1 MKKQQ
6 KKLLLSVCSA
16 FAAIAMVSG
25 SVVALQT
32 AKADASTFEMIYGA
46 GIRTSDP
53 TGIRF
58 KAKVDETYY
67 MQLKNG
73 TDNAELHVALIPYAM
88 YTAYQ
93 ADSAKETTAL
103 YPWLVSKYSTA
114 GIVDLNIPVEKMYTL
129 KEGAETYYCAN
140 GVLSNV
146 YFNNYHLEFVG
157 VAYIQRGTAGNYTYE
172 DVGEINAEDNARSI
186 FEVACKAS
194 ENETDYAKYKDFLDL
209 TIEKGMY
216 RAYGVSCQ
224 ESVDAEGNKTIE
236 SYTYNGNTYA
246 TYDAMKAGVGVT
258 LSESAV
264 MIEGETISVSGGEQ
278 KQLNATVT
286 FSDGTIYTKNPYY
299 TWESSDESVVTVD
312 ENGVITAKG
321 VGSTTIT
328 VSALGGRFFDSCVV
342 NVAKGGTVNLDYQFL
357 AQGDAGYLT
366 TETGNAT
373 IDLTDA
379 GIVGTNVTKVM
390 CNGIEVAIANK
401 TQNSITLNNALA
413 GMQEYTFE
421 TTAANYVME
430 GCVYNQGISTKDEF
444 IAWQTAAAAGTGKGY
459 TVLLDN
465 IDLEGVTLATPTT
478 YYYGTFDGMGHTV
491 TDFTYTKGAIWMMY
505 PSVIKNVQFMN
516 ATQDCTFAGTAVVQ
530 YGFFGQV
537 IRGTVEN
544 VKVSTATINVG
555 AVHRSVIAFAFNNG
569 NTATA
574 PAVLQNVIFE
584 VAPQTDFEHYAY
596 QARASV
602 AELASIDSVYMYFTN
617 GGKGGFDIWGAGGPY
632 TNSGFYA
639 SQAAM
644 LAAVDFSTWAEPWQV
659 DANGVP
665 YIGEPVVRETIE
677 LSGEF
682 MAKGDAGYSTT
693 NTGNATF
700 DLSAT
705 GYDFSGTARV
715 LCNGEAVTLA
725 GKTATSVTVTDAPAG
740 AQGYTIVTPE
750 ADYIINGFVYNR
762 GISTKEE
769 FLAWHE
775 EAASGKA
782 GVGYT
787 VLLSDVDL
795 GGVTLPETSDYFR
808 GTFDGMGHT
817 VSNFTY
823 GMGFIRMYACV
834 VKNVQFTKAVQDC
847 SFAGTGAILYGF
859 FWNNVRGRV
868 ENVKISVT
876 TKNVGNIHRAVIA
889 CVFNNSNTAGVAG
902 VLQNVVAEVTPEIGF
917 AHYAYQQQAT
927 VEGLSSIDSTYMYF
941 TNGAE
946 GGFDI
951 WAGGGVYTNSG
962 FYASQAAMLAE
973 VDFSTWAEPWQVD
986 ANGVPYIGKAKE
998 NTPEADKQREVIGD
1012 TIDAPTTTNNVNIDF
1027 TGIIADIQTVSSVLC
1042 GTMNINYM
1050 ANGNVLTLINVPKGE
1065 KTYTIETDSKIYFV
1079 NINVY
1084 EVEKTVVTIEEVF
1097 YAKANGGIGQNAP
1110 TGVATL
1116 DFTGSAVTLGNVQS
1130 VTFADGTAAN
1140 YAVNGNVLTLTNAP
1154 GGEKTYIINTD
1165 THIYTINICVYV
1177 QGISTIEEFETY
1189 RTHGANWAYTILLN
1203 DIDFG
1208 GATLAGTTA
1217 WLRGPFDGRGHTISN
1232 LTLEASLFGNVYGT
1246 TGAIKNLRID
1256 ATQDCTNIVTA
1267 SVNAVRNGFLTQTC
1281 NGTIEN
1287 VYIRG
1292 NLINLPEGAAHWG
1305 VVAYN
1310 TNNANATIKNVVICI
1325 ESNGTAKHMAVNTNT
1340 GIIDNVYL
1348 VYDGVGTA
1356 VVTDYANATN
1366 TGVYASEAALAAK
1379 VDFSAWPAPWETVN
1393 GIPYIGEP
1401 VAIEK
1406 QTIEVK
1412 GNFFAKGDGS
1422 TTVQKAPTG
1431 NATIDFA
1438 DTGVKLNTVQSV
1450 TYGEENTAVS
1460 YTANGNALT
1469 LVNAPAGVQTY
1480 TIVTSGDT
1488 YILDVCV
1495 YVTGIST
1502 AEELLVYRLATNYS
1516 YAVLLNDIDMEGAEI
1531 PATAN
1536 YLRGTFDGLGHTIAN
1551 CTLQASLF
1559 GNLYQNSGVIKNL
1572 QLINVTQDCTNIV
1585 TTSVSAVRYGFL
1597 VQTANGTIE
1606 NILIKGEVIN
1616 MPEGIAHWGLICYN
1630 GTPVIK
1636 NAIVNVKSM
1645 GSTKK
1650 LMAANIGGG
1659 TLDSVYMVL
1668 NDKTLASISNVTDLA
1683 TATNVGV
1690 YATDSIMMASVDF
1703 STWAEPWI
1711 IENGKLPY
1719 MSDYSEYLGFIHDEY
1734 VGTTSYNLIE
1744 NGTSQYK
1751 VLLNGE
1757 TYETLWA
1764 QYIDFRT
1771 YLAEATGVTLAWSN
1785 DAYASN
1791 YNDSAKFISL
1801 GKTAALEKSGI
1812 AVDYDLLG
1820 TQGYQIITLGDDIY
1834 IIGENDGLSYAVYDL
1849 LNRLV
1854 GLEVYTT
1861 TRYAIDQVDVVALP
1875 DLAITEVPDIEYR
1888 TPANGELSQ
1897 YTTECAATRRALRLN
1912 QSDSIIAASGRAH
1925 NVTTHIVPYDEWG
1938 NAKPNWFEKS
1948 GAQLCYT
1955 AHGNTADYNAMV
1967 AEAVANIKAL
1977 LLAEPTKTLF
1987 SITQMD
1993 TRTWCTCTACK
2004 ALNTKYGT
2012 DAVSQIYFVND
2023 VTDALNEWL
2032 ENEQNGRE
2040 VQFAIFAYYTTK
2052 TAPATQNADGSWT
2065 AMDETVILNDNVS
2078 VWIAPIEDDFRVN
2091 INQTNSSNNMR
2102 TMVESWSACAG
2113 SYFIW
2118 SYDTY
2123 FNNYMIPYDT
2133 YDAIQDMIRFC
2144 AEYNTKY
2151 FFVNGAWDLT
2161 QNTSFGDLKAY
2172 LHAKLMW
2179 NCNLDVNTLINNFF
2193 DDVYKEAGDTMKS
2206 VFEAWRAKS
2215 ATFGGNIYS
2224 SSDSWYEIYRAFDS
2238 TWLKKQLG
2246 LLETAISQISAY
2258 KTSDFALYT
2267 EIYDSIV
2274 AESISL
2280 RYLYKE
2286 RNGSE
2291 YSSSA
2296 WGKLAD
2302 DAARLGVNRVSEG
2315 VSF

>member
-6 KKLLLSVCSA
+6 RKVLLSVCSA
-16 FAAIAMVSG
+16 FAAIAMASG
-25 SVVALQT
+25 VGIALQT
-32 AKADASTFEMIYGA
+32 ANADASTFEMIYGA
-46 GIRTSDP
+46 GIRASDP

-58 KAKVDETYY
+58 KAKMDAAYY
-67 MQLKNG
+67 NQLKNG

-93 ADSAKETTAL
+93 ADSSKGTTAL

-114 GIVDLNIPVEKMYTL
+114 GIVDVTIPAEKMYTL
-129 KEGAETYYCAN
+129 KEGTETYYCAN

-172 DVGEINAEDNARSI
+172 DVDGINENDNARSI
-186 FEVACKAS
+186 FEVACRAS
-194 ENETDYAKYKDFLDL
+194 ENETDYTKYKDFLDL
-209 TIEKGMY
+209 TVEKGIY

-224 ESVDAEGNKTIE
+224 ESVDSEGNKTTE
-236 SYTYNGNTYA
+236 SYTYKDNTFA
-246 TYDAMKAGVGVT
+246 TYEAMKAGVGIT
-258 LSESAV
+258 ISESKV
-264 MIEGETISVSGGEQ
+264 TIEGETITVAGGSQEQ
-278 KQLNATVT
+278 LTASVT
-286 FSDGTIYTKNPYY
+286 FSDGTAYTKNPYY
-299 TWESSDESVVTVD
+299 TWNSSNESIVTVD
-312 ENGVITAKG
+312 ENGVVTAKG
-321 VGSTTIT
+321 IGSTTVT
-328 VSALGGRFFDSCVV
+328 VSAFGGRFFDSCTV
-342 NVAKGGTVNLDYQFL
+342 NVTKGGTVNLDYQFY
-357 AQGDAGYLT
+357 AQGDAGVMALD
-366 TETGNAT
+366 TGNAT
-373 IDLTDA
+373 IDLTEA
-379 GIVGTNVTKVM
+379 GIVGTNVTKVT
-390 CNGIEVAIANK
+390 CGGEEIAIAGK
-401 TQNSITLNNALA
+401 TENSITLTNAPA

-421 TTAANYVME
+421 TTIANYVLG
-430 GCVYNQGISTKDEF
+430 GCIYGQGISTKDEF
-444 IAWQTAAAAGTGKGY
+444 IAWQTAAATGASRCY

-465 IDLEGVTLATPTT
+465 IDLGGVTLAEPTT
-478 YYYGTFDGMGHTV
+478 YYYGTFDGMAHTV
-491 TDFTYTKGAIWMMY
+491 SGFTYTKGFVWMMA
-505 PSVIKNVQFMN
+505 PATIKNVQFTN

-537 IRGTVEN
+537 LRGTVEN
-544 VKVSTATINVG
+544 VKVSASTINVG
-555 AVHRSVIAFAFNNG
+555 NIHRSMIALAFNNG
-569 NTATA
+569 NTAGA
-574 PAVLQNVIFE
+574 PAILQNVIFE
-584 VAPQTDFEHYAY
+584 VTPQADFAHYAY
-596 QARASV
+596 QARATV
-602 AELASIDSVYMYFTN
+602 ADLASIDSVYMYFTN
-617 GGKGGFDIWGAGGPY
+617 GASGGFDIWGGGGPY

-644 LAAVDFSTWAEPWQV
+644 LSKVDFSTWAEPWQV
-659 DANGVP
+659 DFNGVP
-665 YIGEPVVRETIE
+665 YIGKAIEREYIE
-677 LSGEF
+677 IDGEF
-682 MAKGDAGYSTT
+682 MAKGDAGVTAT

-700 DLSAT
+700 DLSET
-705 GYDFSGTARV
+705 GYDFSGATKV

-725 GKTATSVTVTDAPAG
+725 GKTATSVTVKDAPAG
-740 AQGYTIVTPE
+740 KQVYTIVTPE
-750 ADYIINGFVYNR
+750 ADYVINGFVYNR
-762 GISTKEE
+762 GISTKDE
-769 FLAWHE
+769 FIAWQA
-775 EAASGKA
+775 EAATGKA
-782 GVGYT
+782 GTGYT
-787 VLLSDVDL
+787 VLLDDIDL
-795 GGVTLPETSDYFR
+795 GGATLAEPTDYFR

-823 GMGFIRMYACV
+823 TMGFVRMYASV
-834 VKNVQFTKAVQDC
+834 VKNVQFMKAVQDC
-847 SFAGTGAILYGF
+847 SFAGTGAVLYGF
-859 FWNNVRGRV
+859 FWNNLRGRV

-889 CVFNNSNTAGVAG
+889 CVLNNANTEGVAG

-917 AHYAYQQQAT
+917 EHYAYQAQAT
-927 VEGLSSIDSTYMYF
+927 VEGLSSIDSVYMYF
-941 TNGAE
+941 TNGAS

-951 WAGGGVYTNSG
+951 WGGGGVYTNSG
-962 FYASQAAMLAE
+962 FYASQAAMLSK

-986 ANGVPYIGKAKE
+986 ANGVPYIAKAKE
-998 NTPEADKQREVIGD
+998 TTPDADKPREMIDGI
-1012 TIDAPTTTNNVNIDF
+1012 IDAPTTTKNATIDF
-1027 TGIIADIQTVSSVLC
+1027 TGKIADIGTVSSVLC
-1042 GTMNINYM
+1042 GTMNVGYTV
-1050 ANGNVLTLINVPKGE
+1050 ADNVLTLINAPKGE

-1084 EVEKTVVTIEEVF
+1084 EIEKTAVTIETVF
-1097 YAKANGGIGQNAP
+1097 YAKADGGIGQNAP

-1116 DFTGSAVTLGNVQS
+1116 DFTGSAVTLGDVES
-1130 VTFADGTAAN
+1130 VTYADGTAAT

-1154 GGEKTYIINTD
+1154 GGEATYIITTD
-1165 THIYTINICVYV
+1165 THIYTVSICVYV
-1177 QGISTIEEFETY
+1177 QGISTIGEFEAY
-1189 RTHGANWAYTILLN
+1189 RMHGANWAYTILLN

-1208 GATLAGTTA
+1208 GAMLANSTV
-1217 WLRGPFDGRGHTISN
+1217 WLCGPFDGRGHTLSN
-1232 LTLEASLFGNVYGT
+1232 FTLAGSLFGNVYQG

-1292 NLINLPEGAAHWG
+1292 ELINLPEGTAHWG

-1310 TNNANATIKNVVICI
+1310 TNNANATIKNVVVCI

-1340 GIIDNVYL
+1340 GIIDNVYM
-1348 VYDGVGTA
+1348 VYDGVG
-1356 VVTDYANATN
+1356 VVTDYVGATN
-1366 TGVYASEAALAAK
+1366 TAIYASETALAAK

-1422 TTVQKAPTG
+1422 TTVQNAPTG
-1431 NATIDFA
+1431 NATIDFT
-1438 DTGVKLNTVQSV
+1438 DTAVNLGTVQSV
-1450 TYGEENTAVS
+1450 TYGDENTAVS

-1469 LVNAPAGVQTY
+1469 LVNAPAGVETY

-1488 YILDVCV
+1488 YIVDVCV

-1502 AEELLVYRLATNYS
+1502 AEELLAYRLATNYS
-1516 YAVLLNDIDMEGAEI
+1516 YAVLLNDIDMEGAVL
-1531 PATAN
+1531 PATSN
-1536 YLRGTFDGLGHTIAN
+1536 YLYGTFDGLSHTIAN

-1559 GNLYQNSGVIKNL
+1559 GNLYANSGVIKNL
-1572 QLINVTQDCTNIV
+1572 QLINVTQDCSNIV
-1585 TTSVSAVRYGFL
+1585 TASVSAVRNGFL
-1597 VQTANGTIE
+1597 VQTAYGTIE
-1606 NILIKGEVIN
+1606 NVLIKGELIN

-1650 LMAANIGGG
+1650 LMAANISGG
-1659 TLDSVYMVL
+1659 TLDGVYMVL

-1711 IENGKLPY
+1711 IESGKLPY

-1757 TYETLWA
+1757 TYETVWT

-1861 TRYAIDQVDVVALP
+1861 TCYAIDQVDVVALP

-1888 TPANGELSQ
+1888 TPANGEMAQ
-1897 YTTECAATRRALRLN
+1897 YDSKTAATRRALRLN
-1912 QSDSIIAASGRAH
+1912 QSDSIMAASGRAH

-1938 NAKPNWFEKS
+1938 NAKPNWFSSNGE
-1948 GAQLCYT
+1948 QLCYT

-2023 VTDALNEWL
+2023 VTDILNEWL
-2032 ENEQNGRE
+2032 LNEQGGRE

-2052 TAPATQNADGSWT
+2052 TAPATQNADGTWT
-2065 AMDETVILNDNVS
+2065 AIDETVILNDNVS

-2118 SYDTY
+2118 SYDAY

-2193 DDVYKEAGDTMKS
+2193 ADVYKEAGDTMKS

-2224 SSDSWYEIYRAFDS
+2224 SSDSWYEIYRSFDN

-2258 KTSDFALYT
+2258 KTSDSALYT
-2267 EIYDSIV
+2267 AIYDSIV

-2286 RNGSE
+2286 RNGTE

-2302 DAARLGVNRVSEG
+2302 DAARLGVNRLSEG
-2315 VSF
+2315 VGF